1 MLLSAAVLVTSS
13 ILASPPDFTTIP
25 ADPFE
30 VEQSLSAARI
40 DAIKAIAIA
49 RNAVDGACVG
59 FSTRIE
65 GEQVFYDIEISASGA
80 TRTVI
85 VNGSTGQTT
94 APTTTIPQAIAT
106 ALALVDGFIKSVTA
120 DFSATPPSLTVVV
133 YATGIRHDVLI
144 NAETG
149 AIVSDTAKTRFPGTP
164 INDLEIKTEPSGL
177 MIVELEEG
185 TGPTPQSPASKV
197 TVHYTGYLLD
207 GTKFDSSVDRGTPA
221 TFPLNGVIRGWTE
234 GVGSMRLGG
243 KRKLIIPYEMA
254 YGERGRPPQ
263 IPAKATLVFDIELIE
278 INEIN
283 E

>member
-1 MLLSAAVLVTSS
+1 MILSAAVLVASTVLS
-13 ILASPPDFTTIP
+13 SPPDYTTIP

-40 DAIKAIAIA
+40 DAVKAIALA
-49 RNAVDGACVG
+49 RAAVNGTCVG
-59 FSTRIE
+59 FSTRLE
-65 GEQVFYDIEISASGA
+65 GEQVFYDIDVSANGA
-80 TRTVI
+80 IRTV
-85 VNGSTGQTT
+85 VVDGATGQTT
-94 APTTTIPQAIAT
+94 APTTTIPQAIAA
-106 ALALVDGFIKSVTA
+106 ALASVDGFVKSVST
-120 DFSATPPSLTVVV
+120 DFAATPPSLTVVV
-133 YATGIRHDVLI
+133 YASGIRHDLLI

-149 AIVSDTAKTRFPGTP
+149 AVVSDTAKTRFPGAP
-164 INDLEIKTEPSGL
+164 INDLEITTEPSGL

-185 TGPTPQSPASKV
+185 TGPTPPSPESKV

-243 KRKLIIPYEMA
+243 KRKLIIPYAMA

-263 IPAKATLVFDIELIE
+263 IPAKATLVFDVELIE
-278 INEIN
+278 IAE
-283 E
+283 